1 MPIHSKRIAI
11 IFALILFV
19 CGYFYFQVDWEARAV
34 RKQLS
39 QVAELIEKDGAVS
52 TFEALGRS
60 RRLTGYFTTDAA
72 IEYLAGRS
80 LPRGSDAMGSAFLS
94 VWGNVDQASVRL
106 IKHEVA
112 INDRG
117 TEADS
122 RVLASCSV
130 VLAGAEQ
137 MGDTVQYRIY
147 WRKID
152 GDWLIREVVAVGNR

>member
-1 MPIHSKRIAI
+1 
-11 IFALILFV
+11 
-19 CGYFYFQVDWEARAV
+19 
-34 RKQLS
+34 
-39 QVAELIEKDGAVS
+39 
-52 TFEALGRS
+52 
-60 RRLTGYFTTDAA
+60 
-72 IEYLAGRS
+72 
-80 LPRGSDAMGSAFLS
+80 MGSAFLS